1 MATKDVVDGII
12 SSLDPEQVPLEF
24 IVMAKI
30 TDQRGIEKIIKG
42 QELEK
47 ILGNPETYQVSEARV
62 ILDMTKLRKA
72 IIEEITY
79 VNEEVEKLLVSW
91 RSD

>member
-12 SSLDPEQVPLEF
+12 SSINPEEVPLEF

-30 TDQRGIEKIIKG
+30 TDHRGVEKIIKG

-47 ILGNPETYQVSEARV
+47 ILGNPEAFQVSEARV
-62 ILDMTKLRKA
+62 ILDVTKLRKA
-72 IIEEITY
+72 IVEEINY
-79 VNEEVEKLLVSW
+79 INDEVEKLLVSK
-91 RSD
+91 SA